1 MKVLQSTHKFQS
13 LHSQTKIILI
23 FGFFRVI
30 FGFSGRVGSGRF
42 FFGFGSGSGR
52 VEIFNPIENSILK

>member
-42 FFGFGSGSGR
+42 FFFGFGSGQ
-52 VEIFNPIENSILK
+52 VEIFNPIENSIAH